1 MSTAIITTGTAPVS
15 IDAASIDAASVDAP
29 SSVPVPSVPVS
40 ASAHINAAGS
50 AGPRLRLTPR
60 GRRVFTTLAALPLVI
75 VALAFALNGGVA
87 TASSDGSTVPVET
100 VTVGAGQSLWELA
113 SEIAPQADPRDV
125 IADLVS
131 FNHLTTTQI
140 TPGQQLD
147 VPNRYA
153 S

>member
-1 MSTAIITTGTAPVS
+1 MSTAIITTGFAP
-15 IDAASIDAASVDAP
+15 ASVNAASVDAASSIP
-29 SSVPVPSVPVS
+29 VTSVPVA
-40 ASAHINAAGS
+40 ASAHINAAGT
-50 AGPRLRLTPR
+50 AKPRLRLTPR